1 MAFTPPVGGFT
12 VGQLQF
18 GAAVEPVCW
27 QPLASVMV
35 KLMLVLAAILLSV
48 KPPLPFGVTAAVAV
62 TTKPPAPPLGIMS
75 VV

>member
-1 MAFTPPVGGFT
+1 M

-18 GAAVEPVCW
+18 GATVEPVCW

-35 KLMLVLAAILLSV
+35 KLALVFAAMLLSV
-48 KPPLPFGVTAAVAV
+48 KPPLPLGVTLAVAV
-62 TTKPPAPPLGIMS
+62 STKPPAPPLGIMS